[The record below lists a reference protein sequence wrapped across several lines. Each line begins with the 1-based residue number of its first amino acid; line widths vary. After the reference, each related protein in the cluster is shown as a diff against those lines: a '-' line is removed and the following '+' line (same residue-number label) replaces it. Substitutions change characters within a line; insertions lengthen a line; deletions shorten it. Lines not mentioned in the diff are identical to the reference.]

1 MAAGDRGVSGPH
13 LARLLGVWRS
23 ARPGSV
29 ALAAAIRLLVL
40 DGRLP
45 LRTRLPGERELAAAL
60 GISRTTAAAAYAA
73 LREEG
78 FLTSRRGAGSWTS
91 LPADR
96 RATAAGIEAPPE
108 SDVIDL
114 SVAATAAPEG
124 ALHRALAAATAELP
138 RHLPG
143 SGYDAVGLPALRAAI
158 AARFC
163 ERGAPTAAEQVL
175 VTAGAQHAFALLLR
189 VLGGPGDRVLVD
201 HPTYPNALDAVRA
214 AGARPVPVALASDG
228 WDLDMLEATLRQS
241 APRLADVIA
250 DHHNPTGLTL
260 DPGGRA
266 RAVELARATRTPLV
280 VDETMAE
287 LTLEPD
293 STPPAPVAALDP
305 AGETVVTIGSASKA
319 FWAGLRIGW
328 IRASPTLVGRLALA
342 RATLDLGSPIVEQLV
357 AAELLADA
365 EPVLAAQRAAL
376 RARRD
381 ALAAAVR
388 AVLPRWRFAVPA
400 GGLSLWVELD
410 APHSSALAAVADRH
424 GGGGASG
431 PRFGVDGAFE
441 RFVRLPYNLPEPQL
455 ATAVERLAVG
465 WRGVGGGGPGGAGR
479 PRGRAG

>member
-1 MAAGDRGVSGPH
+1 MGRSIVRCIFTRSGLAFQDQSCDSGLRMSVTSGDRGLSGPH
-13 LARLLGVWRS
+13 LARLLGAWRS
-23 ARPGSV
+23 TRPAYR

-60 GISRTTAAAAYAA
+60 GVSRTTAAAAYAA
-73 LREEG
+73 LRDEG

-96 RATAAGIEAPPE
+96 RAAPGGLEAPAE
-108 SDVIDL
+108 ADVIDM
-114 SVAATAAPEG
+114 SAAATAAPEG

-143 SGYDAVGLPALRAAI
+143 TGYDAVGLPALRAAI

-189 VLGGPGDRVLVD
+189 VLAGPGDRVLVD

-241 APRLADVIA
+241 APRLAYVIA

-260 DPGGRA
+260 DAGGRA

-287 LTLEPD
+287 LTLEPGAE
-293 STPPAPVAALDP
+293 PPAPVAAHDP

-328 IRASPTLVGRLALA
+328 VWGGPPLVGRA
-342 RATLDLGSPIVEQLV
+342 RA
-357 AAELLADA
+357 
-365 EPVLAAQRAAL
+365 
-376 RARRD
+376 
-381 ALAAAVR
+381 
-388 AVLPRWRFAVPA
+388 
-400 GGLSLWVELD
+400 
-410 APHSSALAAVADRH
+410 
-424 GGGGASG
+424 
-431 PRFGVDGAFE
+431 
-441 RFVRLPYNLPEPQL
+441 
-455 ATAVERLAVG
+455 
-465 WRGVGGGGPGGAGR
+465 
-479 PRGRAG
+479 